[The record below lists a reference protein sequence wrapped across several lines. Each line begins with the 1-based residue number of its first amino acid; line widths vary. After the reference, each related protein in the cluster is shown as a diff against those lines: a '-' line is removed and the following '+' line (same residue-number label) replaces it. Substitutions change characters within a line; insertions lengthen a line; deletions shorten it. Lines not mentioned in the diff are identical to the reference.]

1 MDEMLEAITRSLREH
16 RENLRPGPGPEYLCS
31 CGWSHPFSDGEP
43 DPPAATQ
50 AHLEH
55 RAQAILDAL
64 IGVS

>member
-1 MDEMLEAITRSLREH
+1 MRDMLDAIIKSLSDH
-16 RENLRPGPGPEYLCS
+16 REDLHPGPGPEYRCS
-31 CGWSHPFSDGEP
+31 CGWSRAFSDDKP

-55 RAQAILDAL
+55 RAEAILTAL

>member
-1 MDEMLEAITRSLREH
+1 MIEAITRSLREH
-16 RENLRPGPGPEYLCS
+16 REDLRPGPGPEYLCS
-31 CGWSHPFSDGEP
+31 CGWTRSFNDDKP

-55 RAQAILDAL
+55 RAEAILAAL